1 MLVALTIQ
9 SRKVFGKSACD
20 NPERYC
26 GWFCVHSSSEPPRHS
41 LNFSFVSFIY
51 QMQKC
56 IPGAGLLGK
65 QVMSRTC
72 AVRYSALSVWKAC
85 TSTRNQI
92 YASDTSRNPLQS
104 YLVFHSNLDI
114 LLKTSFWANF
124 NLPCD
129 IILHYFDII
138 LQYSKEREQKRWET
152 RRRPAGEIA
161 FNSFTKITREMNQ

>member
-1 MLVALTIQ
+1 MFVKEICWLHWQFSREKFSERVHATIPKGMWVVLR
-9 SRKVFGKSACD
+9 SLKFWT
-20 NPERYC
+20 PP
-26 GWFCVHSSSEPPRHS
+26 PPRHS

-51 QMQKC
+51 HMQRC

-72 AVRYSALSVWKAC
+72 AVRYSALSVWKAF

-104 YLVFHSNLDI
+104 YLVFHSILDI
-114 LLKTSFWANF
+114 LLKTSFWANL

-129 IILHYFDII
+129 IILSYLVKTVF
-138 LQYSKEREQKRWET
+138 KGTWTEEVRN
-152 RRRPAGEIA
+152 A
-161 FNSFTKITREMNQ
+161 

>member
-1 MLVALTIQ
+1 MFVKEICWLHWQFSREKFSERVHATIPKGIVGGFAFTQ
-9 SRKVFGKSACD
+9 VL
-20 NPERYC
+20 NTP
-26 GWFCVHSSSEPPRHS
+26 PPRHS

-72 AVRYSALSVWKAC
+72 AVRYSALSVWKAF

-104 YLVFHSNLDI
+104 YLVFHSILDI

-129 IILHYFDII
+129 IILSYLVKTVF
-138 LQYSKEREQKRWET
+138 KGTWTEEVRN
-152 RRRPAGEIA
+152 A
-161 FNSFTKITREMNQ
+161 